1 MKEMAFRRTYE
12 SGMKRNKEEEEK
24 KPRYNRKRYDHHSN
38 FHPGSVTCV
47 SRKQATI
54 LVTRLFTAKYRFF
67 IPPAMAPVA
76 YSGALAPKK
85 KSELQEIAAALRLS
99 DQGTKDELQARI
111 KKHLDT
117 HQDALEDDPKFTG
130 LFGRRKRSVQPQ
142 SAIPRCDPQFWLYSL
157 SHPGII

>member
-1 MKEMAFRRTYE
+1 M
-12 SGMKRNKEEEEK
+12 
-24 KPRYNRKRYDHHSN
+24 YNRNVTTIIHEISS
-38 FHPGSVTCV
+38 SVTCV

-54 LVTRLFTAKYRFF
+54 LVTPLFIAKYCFF

-111 KKHLDT
+111 KKHLDN
-117 HQDALEDDPKFTG
+117 HQDALEDDPKFAG

-142 SAIPRCDPQFWLYSL
+142 SAIPRCDPRF
-157 SHPGII
+157 